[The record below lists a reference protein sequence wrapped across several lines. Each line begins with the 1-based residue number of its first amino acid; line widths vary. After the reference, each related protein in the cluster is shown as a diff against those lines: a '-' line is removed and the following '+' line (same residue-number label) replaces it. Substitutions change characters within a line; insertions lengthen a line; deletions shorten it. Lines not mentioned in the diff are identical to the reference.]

1 MLIAR
6 DREVSRCG
14 VATAAEIINAYNFDT
29 GKCFPSFLYIAK
41 HINYSTRQ
49 VKKSIGK
56 IVPKYILKLSK
67 GHTGWANT
75 YKPRFELLNQLKSN
89 SPHDLKVVNYNVN
102 IGELEMHNSV
112 NYNSPQTI
120 NKTINKTSIDLTRL
134 KNLAKLVNK
143 GANLVSLS
151 QVDLEVMEKMG
162 LLDKK

>member
-1 MLIAR
+1 MRTPYLLKKLQLVMLIAR

-29 GKCFPSFLYIAK
+29 GKCFPSFPYIAK

-49 VKKSIGK
+49 VKKSMKK
-56 IVPKYILKLSK
+56 IVPRYILQVSS
-67 GHTGWANT
+67 GHSGWANT

-112 NYNSPQTI
+112 NYNSPP
-120 NKTINKTSIDLTRL
+120 ND
-134 KNLAKLVNK
+134 
-143 GANLVSLS
+143 
-151 QVDLEVMEKMG
+151 
-162 LLDKK
+162 

>member
-1 MLIAR
+1 M
-6 DREVSRCG
+6 
-14 VATAAEIINAYNFDT
+14 
-29 GKCFPSFLYIAK
+29 
-41 HINYSTRQ
+41 
-49 VKKSIGK
+49 KKSIGK

-102 IGELEMHNSV
+102 IAELEMHNSV
-112 NYNSPQTI
+112 NYNSPQ
-120 NKTINKTSIDLTRL
+120 TINKTSIDLTRL

-151 QVDLEVMEKMG
+151 QVDLEIMEKMG